1 MPLFKSI
8 GYALSA
14 LAFCMVSPSWAADS
28 SGLKVSMVIPGPID
42 DGGFMAAGYAGL
54 LSVESQLGAE
64 IKYIDKIKPE
74 MDLLTDAIRSL
85 AKDNPDLIISH
96 GGQTAKA
103 MQAVAPEFPNIK
115 FSVTQGDVSGEN
127 LSSYE
132 VAQEQSAWLAGAA
145 AGLLTK
151 TGVVG
156 HISAHRVKPGLKG
169 RAAFADGLRATNP
182 SAKFL
187 TTFIG
192 KQDDAALA
200 KSAAQAQIKQG
211 ADIIF
216 TMLSAERSGVIEAC
230 KEAGVH
236 QIGNVRDWHKDYP
249 DIFIA
254 SAMADVSV
262 APLQA
267 AKDLA
272 DGNWQSG
279 KVVKIGLGDT
289 GAVKLAL
296 APSVPAEVAKKIDE
310 LTSEIESG
318 KIEVST
324 EYTGEE
330 FSLPQ

>member
-1 MPLFKSI
+1 VSLFKKVSYVLFAI
-8 GYALSA
+8 
-14 LAFCMVSPSWAADS
+14 AFCMSAPSWAKDNS
-28 SGLKVSMVIPGPID
+28 RIKVSMVIPGPID

-74 MDLLTDAIRSL
+74 MDLLTEAIRSL
-85 AKDNPDLIISH
+85 AKENPDLIISH

-182 SAKFL
+182 RAKFL

-200 KSAAQAQIKQG
+200 KSTAEAQIKQG

-230 KEAGVH
+230 QEAGVH

-249 DIFIA
+249 DVFIA

-262 APLQA
+262 APLRA

-289 GAVKLAL
+289 GAAKLAL
-296 APSVPAEVAKKIDE
+296 APSVPDDVVKKIDK

-330 FSLPQ
+330 FSLPE

>member
-1 MPLFKSI
+1 MSLHRKIMFI
-8 GYALSA
+8 ICA
-14 LAFCMVSPSWAADS
+14 LAFCMSTASWAADNS
-28 SGLKVSMVIPGPID
+28 RIQVSMVIPGPID

-54 LSVESQLGAE
+54 LSIESQLGAE
-64 IKYIDKIKPE
+64 IKYIDNVKPE
-74 MDLLTDAIRSL
+74 MDLLTKAIRDL
-85 AKDNPDLIISH
+85 AKENPDLIISH

-103 MQAVAPEFPNIK
+103 MQLVAPEFPAIK

-127 LSSYE
+127 LASYE

-169 RAAFADGLRATNP
+169 RAAFADGLRTTNP

-200 KSAAQAQIKQG
+200 KSAAEAQIKAG

-249 DIFIA
+249 DVFIA

-262 APLQA
+262 APLRA
-267 AKDLA
+267 AKDVA

-279 KVVKIGLGDT
+279 RVVKIGLDDT

-296 APSVPAEVAKKIDE
+296 APSVQADVIKKIDD
-310 LTSEIESG
+310 LTSQIESG
-318 KIEVST
+318 KIKVST
-324 EYTGEE
+324 EYNGDE
-330 FSLPQ
+330 FSLPK